1 MAVRSYVFTKVPKL
15 KYFTEIVKLRSG
27 LNVLLQCQALKNISI

>member
-1 MAVRSYVFTKVPKL
+1 MAVRSYVFAKVPKL

-27 LNVLLQCQALKNISI
+27 LSVFAEYNKSEL